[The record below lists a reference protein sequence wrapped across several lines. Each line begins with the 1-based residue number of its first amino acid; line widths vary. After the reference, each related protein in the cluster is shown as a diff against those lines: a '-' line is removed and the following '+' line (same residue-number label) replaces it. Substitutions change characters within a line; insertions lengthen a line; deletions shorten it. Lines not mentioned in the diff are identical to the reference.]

1 MASLPTQQQLHTP
14 SPLLDEF
21 GRLRQVGWAR
31 QPLLDC
37 NLENAQFYS
46 LRFLQRFRIK
56 RWDYY
61 GVTTPTH
68 FFSATIGDIGYLGS
82 IFVYLID
89 LATGEYHE
97 ETLTIPLANG
107 IALPRNSTEGES
119 VFDSPHPSRVSWGQG
134 AFGSGKVRLHFR
146 AEPEARKLSVTWPNF
161 GGCDLSAKVTLRL
174 PREHESM
181 TVVIPIAGN
190 RFYYNRK
197 VNCMPAEGWIKRGDE
212 QIEIHP
218 ANSLGNLDWGRGVW
232 EYNSFWVW
240 ASASGFLPDGRT
252 VGLNMGYGF
261 GDTSA
266 ATENA
271 LVLNGRIHKLAQV
284 DFQYDSSNF
293 KRPWKM
299 TAPDGRLDLEFV
311 PFVERVASTDFKVLN
326 SQVHQMFGRYNGT
339 VTADDGEVIRLDGLI
354 GFSEEHHAKW

>member
-1 MASLPTQQQLHTP
+1 VANIPTQKELQTP
-14 SPLLDEF
+14 SPLLDAQ
-21 GRLRQVGWAR
+21 GHLTQAGWSR

-37 NLENAQFYS
+37 NLENARFYS
-46 LRFLQRFRIK
+46 LRFLQRFRVK

-68 FFSATIGDIGYLGS
+68 FFSATIGDIGYLAS

-89 LATGEYHE
+89 LATGEYCE
-97 ETLTIPLANG
+97 ETLTIPLARG
-107 IALPRNSTEGES
+107 VALPRNSAEGES
-119 VFDSPHPSRVSWGQG
+119 TFDN
-134 AFGSGKVRLHFR
+134 GKVRLTFR
-146 AEPEARKLSVTWPNF
+146 AESQARRVSVTWPSF
-161 GGCDLSAKVTLRL
+161 GGRDLSAEVTMRL
-174 PREHESM
+174 PPEHESM
-181 TVVIPIAGN
+181 IIVIPIVGN

-197 VNCMPAEGWIKRGDE
+197 VNCMPAEGWIQWGDKN
-212 QIEIHP
+212 IEIQP

-232 EYNSFWVW
+232 EYKSFWVW

-271 LVLNGRIHKLAQV
+271 LILNGRIHKLAQV
-284 DFQYDSSNF
+284 DFKYDSANF
-293 KRPWKM
+293 KRPWRM

-311 PFVERVASTDFKVLN
+311 SFAERVAQTDFKVL
-326 SQVHQMFGRYNGT
+326 SSEVHQMFGRYHGT
-339 VTADDGEVIRLDGLI
+339 VRTDDGEVIRLDGLV
-354 GFSEEHHAKW
+354 GFAEEHHAKW

>member
-14 SPLLDEF
+14 SPLLDER
-21 GRLRQVGWAR
+21 GRLRQVGWSR

-37 NLENAQFYS
+37 NLENVQFYS

-89 LATGEYHE
+89 LATSEYHE
-97 ETLTIPLANG
+97 ETLTIPLARG

-119 VFDSPHPSRVSWGQG
+119 VFDS
-134 AFGSGKVRLHFR
+134 GKVRLHFR
-146 AEPEARKLSVTWPNF
+146 AESDARKLSVTWPNF
-161 GGCDLSAKVTLRL
+161 GGRDLSAEVTLHL

-181 TVVIPIAGN
+181 TVVIPIARN

-197 VNCMPAEGWIKRGDE
+197 VNCTPAEGWIKRGDE

-271 LVLNGRIHKLAQV
+271 LILNGHIHKLARV
-284 DFQYDSSNF
+284 DFQYDSSDF
-293 KRPWKM
+293 KRHWRM
-299 TAPDGRLDLEFV
+299 VSPDGRLDLEFV
-311 PFVERVASTDFKVLN
+311 PFVERFAKTDLVVLN
-326 SQVHQMFGRYNGT
+326 SEVHQMFGRYSGT
-339 VTADDGEVIRLDGLI
+339 VQADDGEVIRLDGLV
-354 GFSEEHHAKW
+354 GFAEEHHAKW

>member
-1 MASLPTQQQLHTP
+1 MANTPTQQELPGP
-14 SPLLDEF
+14 SPLLDAQ
-21 GRLRQVGWAR
+21 GHLTQTGWSR

-37 NLENAQFYS
+37 NLENAHFYS
-46 LRFLQRFRIK
+46 LRFLQRFRVK

-89 LATGEYHE
+89 LATGEFHE
-97 ETLTIPLANG
+97 ETLTIPLARG

-119 VFDSPHPSRVSWGQG
+119 VFDN
-134 AFGSGKVRLHFR
+134 GKVRLHFR
-146 AEPEARKLSVTWPNF
+146 AEPEARKLAVNWPNF
-161 GGCDLSAKVTLRL
+161 GGRDLSAEFSMRL
-174 PREHESM
+174 PPEHESM
-181 TVVIPIAGN
+181 TIVIPIAGN

-197 VNCMPAEGWIKRGDE
+197 VNCMPAEGWVRWGDKA
-212 QIEIHP
+212 IEIQP

-240 ASASGFLPDGRT
+240 ASASGFLADGRT
-252 VGLNMGYGF
+252 VGLNMGCGF

-271 LVLNGRIHKLAQV
+271 LILNGRIHKLAQI
-284 DFQYDSSNF
+284 DFKYDSSNF
-293 KRPWKM
+293 KHPWKM

-311 PFVERVASTDFKVLN
+311 PFVERVARTDFKVL
-326 SQVHQMFGRYNGT
+326 SSEVHQMFGRYHGT
-339 VTADDGEVIRLDGLI
+339 VQTDDGEVIQLACRRGLL
-354 GFSEEHHAKW
+354 GFAEEHHAKW

>member
-1 MASLPTQQQLHTP
+1 MATQHELRTP
-14 SPLLDEF
+14 SLLLDEY
-21 GRLRQVGWAR
+21 GHLTQAGWSR

-37 NLENAQFYS
+37 NLENARFYS

-89 LATGEYHE
+89 LATGDYHE
-97 ETLTIPLANG
+97 ETLTIPLARG

-119 VFDSPHPSRVSWGQG
+119 VFDD
-134 AFGSGKVRLHFR
+134 GKVRLHFR
-146 AEPEARKLSVTWPNF
+146 AERGVRRLSVNWPNF
-161 GGCDLSAKVTLRL
+161 GGRDLSAKATMALL
-174 PREHESM
+174 PEHESM
-181 TVVIPIAGN
+181 TVVIPIARN

-197 VNCMPAEGWIKRGDE
+197 VNCMPAEGRIKWGDRDIAI
-212 QIEIHP
+212 QP

-240 ASASGFLPDGRT
+240 ASASGFLADGRT
-252 VGLNMGYGF
+252 VGLNLGYGF

-271 LVLNGRIHKLAQV
+271 LILNGRIHKLAQV
-284 DFQYDSSNF
+284 DFKYNSENF

-299 TAPDGRLDLEFV
+299 TVPDGRLDLEFV
-311 PFVERVASTDFKVLN
+311 PFVERVAKTDFKVL
-326 SQVHQMFGRYNGT
+326 SSEVHQMFGLYHGT
-339 VTADDGEVIRLDGLI
+339 AMAGDGEIIRLDGLI
-354 GFSEEHHAKW
+354 GFAEEHHAKW

>member
-1 MASLPTQQQLHTP
+1 MTNKTQHELRSP
-14 SPLLDEF
+14 SPLLD
-21 GRLRQVGWAR
+21 GRGHLTQTGWSR

-37 NLENAQFYS
+37 NLENARFYS

-61 GVTTPTH
+61 GVTTPSH
-68 FFSATIGDIGYLGS
+68 FFSATIGDIGYLGF

-89 LATGEYHE
+89 LTTGDCHE
-97 ETLTIPLANG
+97 ETLTIPLARG
-107 IALPRNSTEGES
+107 IALPRNSAEGES
-119 VFDSPHPSRVSWGQG
+119 VFD
-134 AFGSGKVRLHFR
+134 SGKVRLHFR
-146 AEPEARKLSVTWPNF
+146 PEPEARRLSVNWPSF
-161 GGCDLSAKVTLRL
+161 RGRDLSAELTLRL

-181 TVVIPIAGN
+181 TIVIPIAGN

-197 VNCMPAEGWIKRGDE
+197 VNCMPAEGWVKWGDE
-212 QIEIHP
+212 TIAIQP
-218 ANSLGNLDWGRGVW
+218 ATSLANLDWGRGVW
-232 EYNSFWVW
+232 EYQSFWVW

-271 LVLNGRIHKLAQV
+271 LILNGRIHKLAQI
-284 DFQYDSSNF
+284 DFKYDSTDF

-311 PFVERVASTDFKVLN
+311 PFVERVAKTDLKIL
-326 SQVHQMFGRYNGT
+326 SSEVHQMFGRYYGT
-339 VTADDGEVIRLDGLI
+339 VQTDDGEAIQLEGLI
-354 GFSEEHHAKW
+354 GFAEEHHAKW

>member
-1 MASLPTQQQLHTP
+1 MPDHPPTQRELYTA
-14 SPLLDEF
+14 SPLLDAR
-21 GRLRQVGWAR
+21 GHLTQVGWAR

-37 NLENAQFYS
+37 NLESARFYS
-46 LRFLQRFRIK
+46 LRFLQRLRAK

-89 LATGEYHE
+89 LATGDLHE
-97 ETLTIPLANG
+97 ETLTIPLARG
-107 IALPRNSTEGES
+107 IALPRNSTQGTS
-119 VFDSPHPSRVSWGQG
+119 VFDN
-134 AFGSGKVRLHFR
+134 GKVRLHFC
-146 AEPEARKLSVTWPNF
+146 AEPLARRLSVNWSNF
-161 GGCDLSAKVTLRL
+161 GGRDLSAEVTMRL

-181 TVVIPIAGN
+181 AIVIPIARN

-197 VNCMPAEGWIKRGDE
+197 VNCMPAEGWVNCGGKNIAI
-212 QIEIHP
+212 QP
-218 ANSLGNLDWGRGVW
+218 ASSLGNLDWGRGVW

-240 ASASGFLPDGRT
+240 ASASGFLADGRT

-271 LVLNGRIHKLAQV
+271 LILNGRVHKLAQV
-284 DFQYDSSNF
+284 DFKYDSTDF
-293 KRPWKM
+293 RHPWKM
-299 TAPDGRLDLEFV
+299 TAPDGRLDLDFV
-311 PFVERVASTDFKVLN
+311 PFVERVARTDFKIL
-326 SQVHQMFGRYNGT
+326 SSEVHQMFGRYHGT
-339 VTADDGEVIRLDGLI
+339 VQADDGEIIRLDGLV
-354 GFSEEHHAKW
+354 GFAEEHHAKW